1 MTQFLSA
8 FQLHEIPRE
17 EGGTILASQSAQ
29 DALLHLIAKHSL
41 AHGGKLIE
49 VDKDHGIYS
58 YGDIASAVEA
68 GIAIQRELDGLN
80 DQNDAAPIELASIGI
95 VSVTNPFTGLVEHER
110 SHELANFLANAASAG
125 ELYLSEGA
133 YDLLPNPE
141 SLSCRFIRQ
150 LIRTGETW
158 ALNAYE
164 VFWVPTEIEL
174 GKLDKDPDHI
184 DEDIQPIR
192 SFGLKLFLS
201 ILFLFFAVLVLTVG
215 WEPLWAFFIKIVY
228 K

>member
-17 EGGTILASQSAQ
+17 EGGAILASKSAQ
-29 DALLHLIAKHSL
+29 DTLLQLIAKISL
-41 AHGGKLIE
+41 DHGGKLLQ
-49 VDKDHGIYS
+49 VGQDYGVYS
-58 YGDIASAVEA
+58 YGDIALAIEA
-68 GIAIQRELDGLN
+68 GISIQKQLDMLN
-80 DQNDAAPIELASIGI
+80 EQNYLAPIELASMGI
-95 VSVTNPFTGLVEHER
+95 VSLVNPFTGLVEQER
-110 SHELANFLANAASAG
+110 SLELVSFLAEAASAG

-133 YDLLPNPE
+133 YDSLTNPE
-141 SLSCRFIRQ
+141 ALSCRFVRQ

-164 VFWVPTEIEL
+164 VFWMPTEVEL
-174 GKLDKDPDHI
+174 GKLDKDPDHV
-184 DEDIQPIR
+184 DEDLQPIR

-201 ILFLFFAVLVLTVG
+201 IVFLFFAVLILTIG
-215 WEPLWAFFIKIVY
+215 WQPIWAFFIKIVY

>member
-17 EGGTILASQSAQ
+17 EGGTILASKNAQ
-29 DALLHLIAKHSL
+29 EILLQLIAKTSL
-41 AHGGKLIE
+41 EHGGKL
-49 VDKDHGIYS
+49 VQVAQDYGVYS
-58 YGDIASAVEA
+58 YGDINLAIEA
-68 GIAIQRELDGLN
+68 GISIQKQLDALN
-80 DQNDAAPIELASIGI
+80 DQNHLAPIELASMGI
-95 VSVTNPFTGLVEHER
+95 VSLVNPFTGLVEQER
-110 SHELANFLANAASAG
+110 SLELVTFLAKAASAG

-133 YDLLPNPE
+133 YDSLHNPE
-141 SLSCRFIRQ
+141 SLSCRFVRQ

-164 VFWVPTEIEL
+164 VFWVPTEVEL
-174 GKLDKDPDHI
+174 GKLDKDPNEVDQ
-184 DEDIQPIR
+184 DTQPIR

-201 ILFLFFAVLVLTVG
+201 ILFLFFAVLILTIG
-215 WEPLWAFFIKIVY
+215 WQSVWVFFIKIVY